1 MQSHPANFDFDCL
14 VSKAIMNAHG
24 GQLWVTSTGVPGEG
38 CMFGMEM
45 KVASVQSPLEVN
57 STVRPSVSD
66 PYCAR
71 QPTLDYATVEDMPVA
86 VAPDFQFDL
95 LHALVVDDSPM
106 NRKMLMLQLK
116 AIGLTHVT
124 QACNGLEAV
133 QAVEERLNVESDQK
147 LFDVIFMDCMMPV
160 MGGNEATRKLR
171 ELGYD
176 GTILTVTG
184 NGMPE
189 EIKEIM
195 SCGSTKVLLKPVK
208 ANQVEAAIQGEW
220 SLIHGAIC
228 VYPHL
233 LTHHC

>member
-1 MQSHPANFDFDCL
+1 MQSHPANFDCDCL
-14 VSKAIMNAHG
+14 VSKAIMSAHD

-38 CMFGMEM
+38 CMFGMEL
-45 KVASVQSPLEVN
+45 KVASVQSPPDVN
-57 STVRPSVSD
+57 STFGPSVSD

-71 QPTLDYATVEDMPVA
+71 QPSLEDMPVA

-116 AIGLTHVT
+116 AIGITHVT

-160 MGGNEATRKLR
+160 MDGNEATRKLR
-171 ELGYD
+171 ELGFD

-189 EIKEIM
+189 DIREIM
-195 SCGSTKVLLKPVK
+195 SSGSTKVLLKPVK
-208 ANQVEAAIQGEW
+208 ANEVEAAIQGEW
-220 SLIHGAIC
+220 WSIHSSI
-228 VYPHL
+228 
-233 LTHHC
+233 